1 MDIRQKSKIKTY
13 SKSKFK
19 EINFDHGQQTQQTIA
34 RRRRAVAAP
43 TVTPMAT
50 VNLNLTNLI

>member
-1 MDIRQKSKIKTY
+1 MDSKQKRKSIQIINLRQS
-13 SKSKFK
+13 FH
-19 EINFDHGQQTQQTIA
+19 HGQQTQQTIA

-50 VNLNLTNLI
+50 VNLIEI